1 MTQDF
6 EERFKRL
13 EQEVE
18 REGKT
23 TSGFKWKT
31 PANLR
36 AKEGSKGKGTKG
48 GFVQEWLWLAVAI
61 LAVLFL
67 GRMALGMAFGLV
79 FMVINLA
86 VLAAIIA
93 GVFALFRLFKK

>member
-13 EQEVE
+13 EKEVD

-23 TSGFKWKT
+23 NSGFKWKT
-31 PANLR
+31 PANLS
-36 AKEGSKGKGTKG
+36 AKEGGKGMKG
-48 GFVQEWLWLAVAI
+48 SFVSEWLWLAAAI

-79 FMVINLA
+79 FMVLNLA

>member
-13 EQEVE
+13 EQEVNHDA
-18 REGKT
+18 KT
-23 TSGFKWKT
+23 SAGFTWKT

-36 AKEGSKGKGTKG
+36 MKEDGKGMG
-48 GFVQEWLWLAVAI
+48 SFVQEWLWLAIAI
-61 LAVLFL
+61 LVVLFL

-79 FMVINLA
+79 FMVLNLA

-93 GVFALFRLFKK
+93 GVFAVFRLFKK